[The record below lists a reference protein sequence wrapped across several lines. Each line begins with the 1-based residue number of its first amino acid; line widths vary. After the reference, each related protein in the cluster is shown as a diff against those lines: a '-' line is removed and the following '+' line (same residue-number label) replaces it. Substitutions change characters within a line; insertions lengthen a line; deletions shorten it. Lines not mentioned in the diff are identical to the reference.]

1 MFMKKLLIIIVLLVT
16 GVAVWWQSQY
26 SEASFRY
33 KMTVTVETPEGIK
46 TGSAVREI
54 SMVSR
59 QPLLGESNDTHVKL
73 EKGEAVVVDL
83 EERGVLFALLQGNG
97 IDAIQ
102 IFFRAFPSPCKE
114 GAISRCG
121 LRYYSS
127 LGVGKKTKLASRDYP
142 MFVTFE
148 NLSDPKSVK
157 SVLEIK
163 TCTDIETGIPDSS
176 RCIEKDRF
184 EELFGRNVQL
194 QSVEIEITDESATWK
209 VERWLKWLPEKKGVS
224 GVIGS
229 TKDKVSYKGS
239 LGLTGIEFSKGRLW

>member
-1 MFMKKLLIIIVLLVT
+1 MQKVIFFIIILSFSVVGL
-16 GVAVWWQSQY
+16 WKIKY
-26 SEASFRY
+26 SSSTWRY
-33 KMTVTVETPEGIK
+33 KMTVEVETPEGIK

-97 IDAIQ
+97 MDAVQ

-114 GAISRCG
+114 GAVSRCG

-127 LGVGKKTKLASRDYP
+127 LSVGKKTKLASRDYP

-148 NLSDPKSVK
+148 NLNDPKSVK
-157 SVLEIK
+157 SVLEIEPCTTTK
-163 TCTDIETGIPDSS
+163 TDDPDKSDCISNDRLTEFFGQEVSLRSVVLEVTSAKVDFSIHRILPWINDYYDKRLDGKRFGTAKSKYKLANRLSSGSFSTG
-176 RCIEKDRF
+176 
-184 EELFGRNVQL
+184 V
-194 QSVEIEITDESATWK
+194 
-209 VERWLKWLPEKKGVS
+209 KK
-224 GVIGS
+224 
-229 TKDKVSYKGS
+229 
-239 LGLTGIEFSKGRLW
+239 